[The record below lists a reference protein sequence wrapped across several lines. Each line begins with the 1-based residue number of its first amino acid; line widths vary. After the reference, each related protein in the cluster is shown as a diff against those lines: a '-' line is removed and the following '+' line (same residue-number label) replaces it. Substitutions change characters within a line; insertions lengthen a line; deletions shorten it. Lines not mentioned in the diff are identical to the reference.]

1 MHGRSHLLLR
11 NSGKKRMK
19 VEENK
24 EIVLV
29 HSDLQEENNELIL
42 EIQELKN
49 LVNEYKML
57 NLEDLEYKE
66 KYNDLIKDGMQN
78 RSGEEMIKF

>member
-1 MHGRSHLLLR
+1 
-11 NSGKKRMK
+11 MK

-29 HSDLQEENNELIL
+29 HSDLQEENNELVL

-57 NLEDLEYKE
+57 HLEDLEYKE

-78 RSGEEMIKF
+78 RSGEEMMKF